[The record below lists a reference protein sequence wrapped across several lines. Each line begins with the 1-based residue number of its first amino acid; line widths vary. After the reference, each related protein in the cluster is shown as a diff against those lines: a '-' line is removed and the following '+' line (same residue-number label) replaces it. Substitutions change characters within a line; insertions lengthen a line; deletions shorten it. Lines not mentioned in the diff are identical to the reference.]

1 MTIWWVVSQSPE
13 SDYLLFGD
21 GMMGWDGPDPGEN
34 FHCCLISDHWQG
46 PVTAAA
52 GNVIHGDNINHRPP
66 PAHSLDIAG
75 VS

>member
-1 MTIWWVVSQSPE
+1 MIIYCLWME
-13 SDYLLFGD
+13 S
-21 GMMGWDGPDPGEN
+21 WDGPDPGEN
-34 FHCCLISDHWQG
+34 FQCCLISGHWPG

-75 VS
+75 AS

>member
-1 MTIWWVVSQSPE
+1 MVQIQVRISTVVS
-13 SDYLLFGD
+13 LVATG
-21 GMMGWDGPDPGEN
+21 
-34 FHCCLISDHWQG
+34 QG